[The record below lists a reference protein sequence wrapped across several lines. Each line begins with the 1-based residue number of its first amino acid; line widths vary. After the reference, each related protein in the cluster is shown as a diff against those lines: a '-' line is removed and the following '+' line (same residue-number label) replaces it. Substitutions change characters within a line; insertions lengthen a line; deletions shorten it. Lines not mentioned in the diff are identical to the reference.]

1 MSYAVRSGSR
11 LLGRLRILFAIPGT
25 QQVDIRLSGFYAVSV
40 LDMYAYSVGSGALAV
55 AAG

>member
-11 LLGRLRILFAIPGT
+11 LLERLRIFFAIPGT